1 VRGARWQAR
10 GYPGDLTDAQW
21 QVIVPHLPPE
31 VPGRRGRP
39 RVWPVRRITEA
50 ILYLDRT
57 GCAWRYPPADFLSD
71 GVRVLRRLHDNGTLA
86 RLHDALRGQVRQA
99 PGQDSE
105 PTAAVID
112 SQSVRA
118 AQTVPK

>member
-1 VRGARWQAR
+1 MTSRTCRLKCPGGGA
-10 GYPGDLTDAQW
+10 G
-21 QVIVPHLPPE
+21 
-31 VPGRRGRP
+31 

-71 GVRVLRRLHDNGTLA
+71 DVRVLRRLRDNGTPAGCTTRYAA
-86 RLHDALRGQVRQA
+86 RSASPR
-99 PGQDSE
+99 PGFRAD
-105 PTAAVID
+105 AAVID